1 MGALPRSD
9 ELIGA
14 LIMSRRRAFTLIELL
29 VVIAIIAL
37 LIGILLPALG
47 AARRAA
53 RRAVCITNLQQHGI
67 ALANYAAD
75 EDDRIASYSWRARHT
90 YDVAGFPAP
99 RTPPNAIA
107 AATLQMTHI
116 LRTRTGR
123 VEGNN
128 RIQHAASII
137 PHFDYNHLPML
148 DYMGERLPA
157 TIVACPEDK
166 VRLDWQADPLDL
178 TNSPR
183 SEDPGIDS
191 FLTREPI
198 RRRYPYSS
206 SYNTVPSAWSAD
218 MTRGDA
224 IAPHPVDDT
233 GFVWSLGNL
242 PLGQRTYLDV
252 QYPSQKVHIFE
263 GHDRH
268 SSSAGISFL
277 YETAKPSML
286 MFDASVSAR
295 STAEAN
301 PGFLPNDPSS
311 PEPYVQRYVPLST
324 DPLAIGDPDRL
335 LAARYLLTRGG
346 LKGVDYGGSEINT
359 GQPRDEP

>member
-1 MGALPRSD
+1 
-9 ELIGA
+9 
-14 LIMSRRRAFTLIELL
+14 MSTRRAFTLIELL

-47 AARRAA
+47 AARRSA

-75 EDDRIASYSWRARHT
+75 ERDRIASYSWQGRET
-90 YDVAGFPAP
+90 YTVAGFPTP
-99 RTPPNAIA
+99 RTPPNANA

-123 VEGNN
+123 VEGTN

-166 VRLDWQADPLDL
+166 VRLDWQSDPFDL
-178 TNSPR
+178 SNSPR

-198 RRRYPYSS
+198 RQRYPYSS
-206 SYNTVPSAWSAD
+206 SYNTVPSAWSVD
-218 MTRGDA
+218 MTRGTA

-242 PLGQRTYLDV
+242 PLGRRTYLDV
-252 QYPSQKVHIFE
+252 NFPAQKVHIFE

-268 SSSAGISFL
+268 TSSKGLSFL
-277 YETAKPSML
+277 YEDAKSSML

-295 STAEAN
+295 TTSDAN
-301 PGFLPNDPSS
+301 PGFQPNDPAN
-311 PEPYVQRYVPLST
+311 PEPYMQRYIPLST
-324 DPLAIGDPDRL
+324 DPSAVGDPDRL
-335 LAARYLLTRGG
+335 LTARYLLTRGG
-346 LKGVDYGGSEINT
+346 LKGVDFGGSEINT
-359 GQPRDEP
+359 GQPRNAP